1 MWKKLGL
8 LVQDMFAVFKT
19 GGKQYKVTLG
29 DVLLIEKLSANEGD
43 KIRFNE
49 VLALSDKAQTIGT
62 PTISGACV
70 EGEILAQTKGKKTI
84 NFVKRRRKHSSQR
97 KKGHRQNLTLLKVLQ
112 IKSDQKTTPNPSASF
127 EVIGKSTAKDSN
139 PKLMKTK
146 IKTSVSEEKSKTE
159 PVTKKS
165 AEKKAPKQ
173 TEPKSTPITKSKDA
187 GSNKKEAKN
196 TVVEKKDSSKAKKK
210 SSNSKPSGN
219 KTKS

>member
-1 MWKKLGL
+1 
-8 LVQDMFAVFKT
+8 MFAVFKT

-112 IKSDQKTTPNPSASF
+112 IKSDQKTTPNQSASF
-127 EVIGKSTAKDSN
+127 EVIGKSIAKDSN
-139 PKLMKTK
+139 PKSIKTK

-159 PVTKKS
+159 PVTKKP

-173 TEPKSTPITKSKDA
+173 TDPKSAPIAKNKDA
-187 GSNKKEAKN
+187 GSKKEAKK
-196 TVVEKKDSSKAKKK
+196 TVVEKKESSSAKKNN
-210 SSNSKPSGN
+210 SNSKPSGN

>member
-1 MWKKLGL
+1 
-8 LVQDMFAVFKT
+8 MFAVFKT

-112 IKSDQKTTPNPSASF
+112 IKSDQKTSPNPSASF
-127 EVIGKSTAKDSN
+127 EVIGKSIAKDSN

-146 IKTSVSEEKSKTE
+146 IKTSVSEQKSKTE

-165 AEKKAPKQ
+165 AEKKAEQKISMQLSKQ
-173 TEPKSTPITKSKDA
+173 QKAPAANANGSSGYLLKS
-187 GSNKKEAKN
+187 GKN
-196 TVVEKKDSSKAKKK
+196 
-210 SSNSKPSGN
+210 SGKILKHL
-219 KTKS
+219 KTDKNQL